1 MEENSQAAAG
11 RLVDHPPSRS
21 AMGRRAALGAL
32 WAAAALSSAAVVAAA
47 PTRVL
52 FVGNSFTF
60 VNDLPHQLI
69 NIARSLGHEIEVANS
84 TIGGCTAYYQRADTD
99 ARTAELLQQVRR
111 GPASSPRPAT

>member
-1 MEENSQAAAG
+1 
-11 RLVDHPPSRS
+11 
-21 AMGRRAALGAL
+21 MGRRAALGAL

-99 ARTAELLQQVRR
+99 ARTADLLQQVRR